1 MKRTNRSDQENKDR
15 KRDSPPALN
24 RAKKSLGQNFLV
36 DQNYVRKIVDALDL
50 MDSDTVVEIGPGRG
64 AITEYLVESGANV
77 IAIELDRELVPILRE
92 TFAGNSNFG
101 VVETD
106 ATTVD
111 FASLL
116 SDREPK
122 VKDQSS
128 KIKLVANLPYYIST
142 PILQHLSTQR
152 HLFEQLVLMF
162 QKEVVDRVT
171 AKPGDSERGFLT
183 VLVEAAF
190 DVEKLFDVPANAFRP
205 VPKVTSSVARFVPEG
220 KKIENDESFR
230 KMLSVAFSQKR
241 KTILNNLK
249 TVFPDAKDILDRSAI
264 DPQRRAESLTLD
276 EWLVLFRNSY

>member
-1 MKRTNRSDQENKDR
+1 MQPVFS
-15 KRDSPPALN
+15 

-64 AITEYLVESGANV
+64 AITEYLVDSGANV
-77 IAIELDRELVPILRE
+77 VAIELDRELVPILRE
-92 TFAGNSNFG
+92 QFESRTNFR
-101 VVETD
+101 VIEAD
-106 ATTVD
+106 ATNID
-111 FASLL
+111 FARLNNEETTINGQPST
-116 SDREPK
+116 
-122 VKDQSS
+122 
-128 KIKLVANLPYYIST
+128 IKLVANLPYYIST

-152 HLFEQLVLMF
+152 HLFDSLVLMF
-162 QKEVVDRVT
+162 QKEVVDRIT

-190 DVEKLFDVPANAFRP
+190 EVEKLFDVPANAFRP

-249 TVFPDAKDILDRSAI
+249 TAFPDARERLERSAI
-264 DPQRRAESLTLD
+264 DPQRRAESLTFD
-276 EWLVLFRNSY
+276 EWLLLFRNRN